1 MVVIPEIPLSL
12 PTNQKRVHRLHPSPQ
27 VFPFKN
33 PSPKAFGEVS
43 LGLLSMSYPFS
54 LLGASNKHFQSPLSG
69 ISKLALQNGGG
80 TEPSSL
86 GDASSPLTT
95 HSPSPLSG
103 QFFANLLLLYLTLLV
118 PVTPSGLHSLVTC
131 PTYMN

>member
-27 VFPFKN
+27 VVPFKN

-69 ISKLALQNGGG
+69 VSKLALQNGGG

-103 QFFANLLLLYLTLLV
+103 LNTRERCIFKIFKLSKCPLASY
-118 PVTPSGLHSLVTC
+118 PTPFKK
-131 PTYMN
+131 

>member
-1 MVVIPEIPLSL
+1 M
-12 PTNQKRVHRLHPSPQ
+12 
-27 VFPFKN
+27 
-33 PSPKAFGEVS
+33 
-43 LGLLSMSYPFS
+43 GLLSMSYPFS
-54 LLGASNKHFQSPLSG
+54 VLGASNKHFLSPLSG
-69 ISKLALQNGGG
+69 VSKLALQDGGG

-86 GDASSPLTT
+86 GDASSPLIT
-95 HSPSPLSG
+95 HSPNPLSG